1 MRNVLLKHDSLWRS
15 HADGESFFENLPQAE
30 LPAPQVSRTS
40 TLSPRPITA
49 EEHHAEA
56 GESEGDIQRALYVG
70 NYEAAVTTCLQVA
83 FHAYL
88 RHSLFWVSEAR
99 LLGQHSMHI
108 KNMRHVSSGGACP
121 GMLCVLHLQM
131 AELSGTE
138 HSAITVQTAAP

>member
-1 MRNVLLKHDSLWRS
+1 MWRS

-30 LPAPQVSRTS
+30 LPAPQVSRAS

-83 FHAYL
+83 L
-88 RHSLFWVSEAR
+88 RDQFLYSCCGLP
-99 LLGQHSMHI
+99 
-108 KNMRHVSSGGACP
+108 KCACLASTP
-121 GMLCVLHLQM
+121 C
-131 AELSGTE
+131 
-138 HSAITVQTAAP
+138 I